1 MIQDFEDLLS
11 STRAELGRMRAAEP
25 APDDGF
31 QPVVGRGTA
40 LDGRIEVE
48 MAADGRL
55 SGLALDSSVMRM
67 DERMLA
73 REIMAAV
80 NVAWAAR
87 RGADESAAAVAAIDP
102 AVLQQRLTE
111 VQDQGM
117 ASMRRFTDGMQA
129 VLDTLESRVP
139 R

>member
-1 MIQDFEDLLS
+1 MSYEFDQVLAD
-11 STRAELGRMRAAEP
+11 TRAQLDAMRAKPRPGP
-25 APDDGF
+25 APR
-31 QPVVGRGTA
+31 VGQGRA
-40 LDGRIEVE
+40 LDGKIAVE

-55 SGLALDSSVMRM
+55 SGLALDPSVLQL
-67 DERMLA
+67 DERVLA

-80 NVAWAAR
+80 NDAWAKR
-87 RGADESAAAVAAIDP
+87 VGLDEAAAAAAAIDP
-102 AVLQQRLTE
+102 AQLQQRLTE

-129 VLDTLESRVP
+129 VLDKLESRVP